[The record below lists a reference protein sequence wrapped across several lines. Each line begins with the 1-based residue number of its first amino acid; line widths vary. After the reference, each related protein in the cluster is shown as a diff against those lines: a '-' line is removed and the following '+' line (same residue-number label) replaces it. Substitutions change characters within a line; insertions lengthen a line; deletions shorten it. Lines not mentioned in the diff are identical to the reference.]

1 MLDDDIRTTTSATI
15 LADGDGDSP
24 RRTGVWFIG
33 GRGSVATTATLG
45 LHAVSRGLAP
55 ETGLVSQLEEV
66 AQAGLVG
73 FDSLVVG
80 GHDVGTHSL
89 ADRAAEL
96 AEGGVFH
103 PALVAALREEL
114 DAADRRIRPGVPAG
128 GHQREASDRIQ
139 QDLTAFRDEH
149 GLDRVVVVDVSS
161 TEPPAP
167 DHPALHDL
175 DRLEQELDAGRA
187 PLPPSSLY
195 SYAAFRAGC
204 PVVAFT
210 PSTGPNIPALAD
222 LAKEAEVPWA
232 GRDGKTGE
240 TLVKAT
246 LAPLFARR
254 ALHVRSWAA
263 MNLLGGGDGRTLA
276 EPAAAVSK
284 TTTKAL
290 TVQSIVG
297 YPVEGP
303 VRIDYVE
310 DLGDWKTAWD
320 HITFDGF
327 LGTRMTMQFTWQGCD
342 SALAAPL
349 VLDLAR
355 LVARA
360 HEVGESGPLAPLGF
374 FFKEPIGASTHA
386 LDEQWAT
393 LTRWCARLAPTP

>member
-1 MLDDDIRTTTSATI
+1 VSD
-15 LADGDGDSP
+15 
-24 RRTGVWFIG
+24 RRTGVWFVG

-45 LHAVSRGLAP
+45 LHAVRQGLAP
-55 ETGLVSQLEEV
+55 HTGLVSQLEEI

-73 FDSLVVG
+73 LDDLVVG

-103 PALVAALREEL
+103 PALVAALREDLE
-114 DAADRRIRPGVPAG
+114 ATDRRIRPGVRAG
-128 GHQREASDRIQ
+128 DAQREAAARITE
-139 QDLTAFRDEH
+139 DLTTFREAH

-161 TEPPAP
+161 TEPPVP

-175 DRLEQELDAGRA
+175 DRLEHELDAGRA

-210 PSTGPNIPALAD
+210 PSAGPNLPALAD
-222 LAKEAEVPWA
+222 LAKQAEVPWA

-240 TLVKAT
+240 TLVKST

-254 ALHVRSWAA
+254 ALTIRSWAA
-263 MNLLGGGDGRTLA
+263 MNILGGGDGRTLS

-297 YPVEGP
+297 YPVDGP
-303 VRIDYVE
+303 VRIDYVP

-320 HITFDGF
+320 HISFEGF

-360 HEVGESGPLAPLGF
+360 HETGESGPLAPLGF

-393 LTRWCARLAPTP
+393 LTRWCARLAPTS

>member
-1 MLDDDIRTTTSATI
+1 MLDDDIRTTTSTTLHA
-15 LADGDGDSP
+15 GGGDST

-45 LHAVSRGLAP
+45 LHAVRQGLSP
-55 ETGLVSQLEEV
+55 HTGLVSQLEEI

-73 FDSLVVG
+73 LDDLVVG
-80 GHDVGTHSL
+80 GHDIGSHSL
-89 ADRAAEL
+89 ADRAHEL

-114 DAADRRIRPGVPAG
+114 DATDRRIRPGCHAG
-128 GHQREASDRIQ
+128 AAQREAADRIEE
-139 QDLTAFRDEH
+139 DLRTFRDEH

-161 TEPPAP
+161 TEPPAA

-175 DRLEQELDAGRA
+175 DRLERELDAGHA

-210 PSTGPNIPALAD
+210 PSAGPNVPALAD
-222 LAKEAEVPWA
+222 LAKQEQLPWA

-240 TLVKAT
+240 TLVKST

-254 ALHVRSWAA
+254 ALQVRSWAA
-263 MNLLGGGDGRTLA
+263 MNILGGGDGRTLA

-284 TTTKAL
+284 TTTKAM

-303 VRIDYVE
+303 VRIDFVE

-320 HITFDGF
+320 HISFEGF

-386 LDEQWAT
+386 LDEQWST
-393 LTRWCARLAPTP
+393 LTRWCARLAPVS